1 MPKISESVSARL
13 ISIFAERGKPL
24 PRHGDD
30 SVAIELLRFLYQL
43 AAKESLN
50 VPTLELYFS
59 RRYPEIN
66 LRGRIQQ
73 ILCNHK
79 NLPYKNISDLAEC
92 SDAEYKELCLDLLP
106 RIVYETWPVPADTVD
121 PYRNLFASWAV
132 ELGDKIRKEIWCG
145 SVEIRKVGRIV
156 RDYMDMGVY
165 SWPESLAVWFFKTWN
180 EFLLT
185 DEWPYEKEFAELQDY
200 SNALEIVNAHQAKRI
215 LELKRNGEVRYI
227 NLTAAARVLMT
238 AVYGNTE
245 VKTETNTLA
254 KRVKRKCATLQP
266 IPGKQGA
273 NFYLLQEVLP
283 IFCAEKELRMTEDRI
298 RGLLTDVSV
307 LESAIDPDKARTM

>member
-1 MPKISESVSARL
+1 MSKNSESVSARL

-30 SVAIELLRFLYQL
+30 SAAVELLRFLYQL
-43 AAKESLN
+43 AAKESLK

-59 RRYPEIN
+59 RRYPEID
-66 LRGRIQQ
+66 LRGRIRH
-73 ILCNHK
+73 ILCNRK
-79 NLPYKNISDLAEC
+79 NLPCKNISDLTEC
-92 SDAEYKELCLDLLP
+92 SGAEYKELCLNLFP
-106 RIVYETWPVPADTVD
+106 RIVHETWPVPANTVD
-121 PYRNLFASWAV
+121 PYRNLFASWVV
-132 ELGDKIRKEIWCG
+132 ELEDKIRKEVWCG

-156 RDYMDMGVY
+156 RDYMDLGIY

-185 DEWPYEKEFAELQDY
+185 DEWPYEKKFVELQDY

-215 LELKRNGEVRYI
+215 LELERNVEVRYI
-227 NLTAAARVLMT
+227 NLTAAARVLLT

-254 KRVKRKCATLQP
+254 KRIKRKCTILQP

-283 IFCAEKELRMTEDRI
+283 IFCAEKELRLTEDRI

-307 LESAIDPDKARTM
+307 SESEIDPDKTRTM